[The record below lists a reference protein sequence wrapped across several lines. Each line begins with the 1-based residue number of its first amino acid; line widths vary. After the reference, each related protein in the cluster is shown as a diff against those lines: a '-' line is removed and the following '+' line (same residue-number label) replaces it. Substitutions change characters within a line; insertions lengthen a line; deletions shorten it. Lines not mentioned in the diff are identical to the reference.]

1 MQEDYENIGE
11 ELPPKPPYTYN
22 FDSETDTSED
32 EVEVN
37 YAHVNIKPKS
47 GHQRD
52 SSSSSSSEDETQ
64 YSQVKIWLKM
74 LWSYSDIS
82 ASLCHGRSEIYCQ
95 ANYTEQGLYYLIV
108 SFFLPGI

>member
-1 MQEDYENIGE
+1 MKMIFNKGYFCTSNPDTVRNYDTVLSLFVIQTEQEVQEDYENIGE

-52 SSSSSSSEDETQ
+52 SSSSSSEDETQ
-64 YSQVKIWLKM
+64 YSQVKI
-74 LWSYSDIS
+74 
-82 ASLCHGRSEIYCQ
+82 
-95 ANYTEQGLYYLIV
+95 
-108 SFFLPGI
+108 